1 MNPLMKITYEKFIQ
15 YLATVKDVEVRQL
28 LLKQFEEGN
37 LPINKLFKLLSEL
50 YL

>member
-1 MNPLMKITYEKFIQ
+1 MNPITKITYEKFIK
-15 YLATVKDVEVRQL
+15 YLATVKDVEVRQMI
-28 LLKQFEEGN
+28 LKKMEEGD